1 MLRLSTAIAF
11 AAMLTLLPGCG
22 ANQHAKFMNDL
33 KQTGLAYH
41 NYHDSNQQGPPGW
54 DELIAF
60 DKSNGG
66 DGLAIARVRD
76 AGYQMKW
83 NVKFSDVTEGLSN
96 AVMAE
101 KPSGGPRIMMDGS
114 VQ

>member
-1 MLRLSTAIAF
+1 MLRNATVYSL
-11 AAMLTLLPGCG
+11 AAVIVLLAGCG
-22 ANQHAKFMNDL
+22 ASQAKFNNDL

-41 NYHDSNQQGPPGW
+41 NYHDSNKQGPPGW
-54 DELIAF
+54 DEVIAF
-60 DKSNGG
+60 DKSTGG

-83 NVKFSDVTEGLSN
+83 NVRFSELSEGMAN
-96 AVMAE
+96 TIMAE
-101 KPSGGPRIMMDGS
+101 NPAGGPKLMMDGS